1 MSMNWFARMMYG
13 RYGTDQLNLATLV
26 LGILV
31 SIIGRIVKKV
41 TGLDFIYV
49 ITTAIAYILLV
60 IMFYRMFSR
69 NITKRR
75 IENDKFMSFWWPI
88 GQKLS
93 KLIARIRE
101 SKTHRRFRCPECRQ
115 QVRVPRHRGKI
126 KITCPKCR
134 TQFVKRT

>member
-1 MSMNWFARMMYG
+1 MNWFARMMYG